1 MEEIYLKYIKLS
13 SHLKPQHMKYYI
25 PLLIISIFT
34 ASCKQTNDLNDLV
47 VINEKGIQENSKDTL
62 SIEDVLKLQNASEN
76 PTWSYTAIITSAM
89 EKSYPFSIDSGK
101 TVKCIVRSDNGK
113 AVVALYKLMTRS
125 IKLDSINTSTT
136 TDFTKIQ
143 EGDSASD
150 LAKKSAK
157 YKAVVR
163 MKNKLGGDSTIK
175 FTLNVF
181 VN

>member
-1 MEEIYLKYIKLS
+1 
-13 SHLKPQHMKYYI
+13 MKYSI
-25 PLLIISIFT
+25 ALLLLLFLS
-34 ASCKQTNDLNDLV
+34 ASCNQGNDLDDLV

-113 AVVALYKLMTRS
+113 AVVTLYKLMTRTT
-125 IKLDSINTSTT
+125 KLDSLNIATT
-136 TDFTKIQ
+136 TDFTQIQ
-143 EGDSASD
+143 AGDSTSD
-150 LAKKSAK
+150 IAKKSAK
-157 YKAVVR
+157 YKAIVK